1 MPATTISVVR
11 LTEGRPQEMMIVVVA
26 ALRRLDLLVL
36 AR

>member
-1 MPATTISVVR
+1 MPATTISVAQ

-26 ALRRLDLLVL
+26 VLRRLDLLVL